1 MPTLYDYQKDA
12 VEQLLTGKHFVICG
26 TGTGKGAMAVVWAKA
41 VCERKNKKNVLVVT
55 TASKSRTNDFQSDA
69 DLWNGE
75 EWRKS
80 LSSFSVISWHK
91 LSAWVKTNR
100 YFLEQYVVI
109 FDEVAKGSAGV
120 SSQMGRAFLELAR
133 KSKDW
138 AGFTATP
145 GDTWIK
151 FYPYFT
157 ACGLVSCKTAFK
169 AEFVIEQ
176 NYKGFPE
183 IVGYRN
189 EDKLKDMW
197 KNIST
202 APDTAKMLAELP
214 EETHK
219 TVQFKAPST
228 YKKTLKTR
236 MTPDGEML
244 ETSGA
249 LCAEL
254 RRQCFTAEKKQ
265 WVKDFVEGLG
275 TNAVF
280 FYNFIKTGDELEE
293 AITKALPRGARVWR
307 IDGKRHEI
315 PTEKTIGRYDI
326 VMCQWQSGSEAL
338 NFQFMNYWVAI
349 ELCYSYSTAIQA
361 RGRIKRIGQKKH
373 MFYYY
378 LLTEG
383 TIEQA
388 VLKCLKNKGEFA
400 EEIWL
405 SELKERNLC

>member
-12 VEQLLTGKHFVICG
+12 VEQLLNGKHFVISG
-26 TGTGKGAMAVVWAKA
+26 TGSGKGATAVVWAKA
-41 VCERKNKKNVLVVT
+41 VCERENKKNVLVVT

-80 LSSFSVISWHK
+80 LSSFSVLSWHK
-91 LSAWVKTNR
+91 LSAWVSSHWDR
-100 YFLEQYVVI
+100 LSSFVVV
-109 FDEVAKGSAGV
+109 FDEVAKASAGV
-120 SSQMGRAFLELAR
+120 SSGMGKAFLQIT
-133 KSKDW
+133 KKTDDW

-151 FYPYFT
+151 FYAYFT
-157 ACGLVSCKTAFK
+157 ASKLVVNKTDFLSK
-169 AEFVIEQ
+169 FCVIQ
-176 NYKGFPE
+176 TYRGFPE
-183 IVGYRN
+183 IVKYRN
-189 EDKLKDMW
+189 EDKLKEMW
-197 KNIST
+197 KKIST

-219 TVQFKAPST
+219 TVRFKAPST

-236 MTPDGEML
+236 MTTDGEML

-275 TNAVF
+275 ANAVF

-293 AITKALPRGARVWR
+293 VIAKALPKGARVWR

-315 PTEKTIGRYDI
+315 PTEETIGRYDI